1 MRVLLFVSMLFFI
14 VSCSSQKK
22 SINKVPKLKHEK
34 KGTKRQIKKYT
45 KEFVNRL
52 YDTTNSI
59 QK

>member
-1 MRVLLFVSMLFFI
+1 MLFFI

-34 KGTKRQIKKYT
+34 KGTKRQIRKYT